1 MQVEPQKDS
10 KRRVATYLDPNE
22 DSLATRPLY
31 GGGVEGPVATKRG
44 NGWKLVLN
52 DNLRRSFLSY
62 RSSPFSGVLI
72 NSWYYNCLNDLPWVR
87 PWVNDK
93 LLNRKA
99 CWLTLPGISTPYKY
113 GGMKWPCNDMPGW
126 FQAVTTHVMQEC
138 GVTQFPNSCNANL
151 YECEDDVVGWH
162 ADDEPIFQAT
172 VRDALIISLSLGAS
186 RTFAYRLNTQLN
198 IEHTVRLGDG
208 DLCTM
213 EGMMQKYYKHAIL
226 PEKGKAEPR
235 INLTWRW
242 IVA

>member
-1 MQVEPQKDS
+1 
-10 KRRVATYLDPNE
+10 
-22 DSLATRPLY
+22 
-31 GGGVEGPVATKRG
+31 
-44 NGWKLVLN
+44 
-52 DNLRRSFLSY
+52 
-62 RSSPFSGVLI
+62 
-72 NSWYYNCLNDLPWVR
+72 
-87 PWVNDK
+87 
-93 LLNRKA
+93 
-99 CWLTLPGISTPYKY
+99 
-113 GGMKWPCNDMPGW
+113 
-126 FQAVTTHVMQEC
+126 MQEC

-151 YECEDDVVGWH
+151 YESEDDVVGWH

-172 VRDALIISLSLGAS
+172 VHDALIISLSLGAS